1 MEFLLHRF
9 RNLTILVMV
18 IVAQLLLLAY
28 QVRTSQ
34 DVRLIRVWAVTAV
47 TPIARLLEGL
57 RSNTFGFLRD
67 YLMLLDA
74 RQENVRLKAELDR
87 FKLENQY
94 LKNELSTAERAQAL
108 RAFQSRSPSKTL
120 AARII
125 GTGTGTNSK
134 IVFVDRGSAA
144 GVMKGMA
151 VITADGIVGKV
162 IATYPTASQVMLI
175 TDPNF
180 AAGVISQK
188 NRVHGTLKGQGHS
201 TCLVDYVQN
210 EEKVEVGEVF
220 YTSGDDRIFPKGMP
234 AGVATV
240 VRPGKN
246 FNKEIYVT
254 PTGFQHGLE
263 EVLIV
268 LEGVHQFVPEAQAP
282 PSQAVYMMPAP
293 PAETGE
299 SAQQP
304 PADRKQSALQTDADR
319 LRERYRRIGE
329 SQGIP
334 YGEGF
339 RSPDFNANPDAPRPP
354 APKPGEVP
362 AAKPGTEPP
371 KPAETPAAKP
381 PAPAPEAGAAPRQQ

>member
-18 IVAQLLLLAY
+18 TVAQLLLLAY

-47 TPIARLLEGL
+47 TPLARVLEGM
-57 RSNTFGFLRD
+57 RSNTFGFVRE
-67 YLMLLDA
+67 YLFLMDA
-74 RQENVRLKAELDR
+74 RQENLKLKQELDR

-94 LKNELSTAERAQAL
+94 LKTELSTADRAQAL
-108 RAFQSRSPSKTL
+108 SAFQSRTQSKTL

-134 IVFVDRGSAA
+134 VVFVDRGSVS

-151 VITADGIVGKV
+151 VVTADGIVGKV
-162 IATYPTASQVMLI
+162 IAAYPTAAQVMLI

-201 TCLVDYVQN
+201 TLLVDYVQN
-210 EEKVEVGEVF
+210 EEKVDVGEMF
-220 YTSGDDRIFPKGMP
+220 FTSGDDRIFPKGLP
-234 AGVATV
+234 AGVASV
-240 VRPGKN
+240 VRAGRN

-268 LEGVHQFVPEAQAP
+268 LEGVHQSIPDAQTP
-282 PSQAVYMMPAP
+282 QSPAVYMLPPP
-293 PAETGE
+293 PAEPGA
-299 SAQQP
+299 SPQQP
-304 PADRKQSALQTDADR
+304 EGDRKASSLQTDADR
-319 LRERYRRIGE
+319 LRERYRRIGDA
-329 SQGIP
+329 QGHVF
-334 YGEGF
+334 GEGLPGS
-339 RSPDFNANPDAPRPP
+339 RPPDFNLNPDAVRPP
-354 APKPGEVP
+354 AQQASPG
-362 AAKPGTEPP
+362 
-371 KPAETPAAKP
+371 
-381 PAPAPEAGAAPRQQ
+381 PAPAAPAKPEAQQATEQSKEGQPSQKQ